1 MTEKKPY
8 LPKLRTGYK
17 LRDEE
22 LRSYSPKGDST
33 FIPNPAT
40 DPIVVNN
47 IAWQEF
53 NYTED
58 LEQDEDNL

>member
-8 LPKLRTGYK
+8 LPKLRTGYN
-17 LRDEE
+17 LPDEE

>member
-1 MTEKKPY
+1 MTEQKPY
-8 LPKLRTGYK
+8 LPKIRTGYNLKDEK
-17 LRDEE
+17 LR
-22 LRSYSPKGDST
+22 SFSPKGDST

-53 NYTED
+53 DYTEILDENNSD
-58 LEQDEDNL
+58 L

>member
-8 LPKLRTGYK
+8 LPKIRTGYNLK
-17 LRDEE
+17 DEE
-22 LRSYSPKGDST
+22 IRSFSPEGDST

-40 DPIVVNN
+40 DPIVANN

-53 NYTED
+53 DYTED
-58 LEQDEDNL
+58 LEE

>member
-1 MTEKKPY
+1 MTENKFY
-8 LPKLRTGYK
+8 LPKIRTGYILKDEK
-17 LRDEE
+17 LR
-22 LRSYSPKGDST
+22 SFSPKGDST

-53 NYTED
+53 DYTED
-58 LEQDEDNL
+58 LDENNSDL